1 MPDDILGDHPFLLEL
16 RGKSYISHPKT
27 KYSLYRRWSRRR
39 RWVRWYL
46 LVSTSAQKR
55 KVKIIVIQIQ
65 QALTE
70 HAATF
75 FSVSVIPE
83 HDGFIISLTERER
96 VVGEDTF

>member
-1 MPDDILGDHPFLLEL
+1 
-16 RGKSYISHPKT
+16 
-27 KYSLYRRWSRRR
+27 
-39 RWVRWYL
+39 
-46 LVSTSAQKR
+46 
-55 KVKIIVIQIQ
+55 VKIIVIQIQ

-70 HAATF
+70 HAAT